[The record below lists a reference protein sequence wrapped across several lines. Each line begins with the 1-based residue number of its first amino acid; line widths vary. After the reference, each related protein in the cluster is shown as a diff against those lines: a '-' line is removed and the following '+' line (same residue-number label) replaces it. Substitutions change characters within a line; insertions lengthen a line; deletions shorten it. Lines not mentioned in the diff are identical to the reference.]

1 MTEVLKCEYEDCNWQ
16 SAQGGLSDIIK
27 LYEIHL
33 KVKHSSPQNVS
44 KPEKAKRPELSAD
57 ICDEDWLYFTDRWKD
72 YRKATG
78 LTGDGVLQ

>member
-1 MTEVLKCEYEDCNWQ
+1 M
-16 SAQGGLSDIIK
+16 
-27 LYEIHL
+27 
-33 KVKHSSPQNVS
+33 S